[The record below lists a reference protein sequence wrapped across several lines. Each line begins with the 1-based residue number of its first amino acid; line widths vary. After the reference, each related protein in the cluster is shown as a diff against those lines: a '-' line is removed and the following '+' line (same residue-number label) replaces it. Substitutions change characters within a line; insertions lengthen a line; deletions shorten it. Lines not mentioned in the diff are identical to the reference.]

1 MISDFKILKTIG
13 EGTFGKVKSAEEIKT
28 GQKVSIKILNKN
40 KIQGKENMNQIIR
53 EIKILKELN
62 HPNLIK
68 LYQIIEDNNYFFIVT
83 EYASGG
89 ELFNL
94 IVKNKH
100 LSEND
105 ASIFFTQLIFALEF
119 LKIKNISHRDIKPE
133 NILIRNNKELLLIDF
148 GLSCQFNEGELINTP
163 CGSPCY
169 AAPEM
174 LLGNN
179 YNGLAS
185 DVWSCGIVLFTMVC
199 GYLPYEEETN
209 EKLYKKIYS
218 TKLEIPDR
226 ISSQCKDLLNKLL
239 VVNPRKRPSL
249 EEIKNHKFLNYGVIW
264 YKEHFSKIMK
274 KYDLKKEN
282 INMDILD
289 NMNQYGV
296 EDSKDNIINDILNN
310 KHNRN
315 TMIYYLLLDKYGF
328 DWKYLKDSTN
338 KLLVAKPSFFEKIK
352 QKTLIEEDELECN
365 WADHISNLSNNK
377 QKKEETEKKVKEK
390 REKKKYNNISY
401 TQREMKTKLNISKNK
416 KKDKENSKYLVN
428 LKKKVSPKPNKSIV
442 EYSSNIYKN
451 YNYVLQPTK
460 NNDENFHINY
470 IHKTNSNLLNISLMN
485 KQNKNKSKKQ
495 NSDKNNSVPKNK
507 KKKKI
512 IKDYSIS
519 LENPLCLTQCF
530 EKDKAK
536 ENKLFI
542 HNSNIKNININNNTN
557 IQSEFTRSEKSNN
570 YSKYKLKKKKKIV
583 VTSLKHNTNN
593 NILNNFV
600 ITKYYNATNNI
611 NSSNKNK
618 DLSKANGCYSEEKI
632 FFNDNLTT
640 RFSSN
645 KLKYYLENIKDFASK
660 NMANNI
666 NKSNILPK
674 KIKNDIFTS
683 SPIEKKK
690 LNKSNNFIR
699 FLNTS
704 LKKRKFKTKVINI
717 DVCKKNDKYSNS
729 TNKLFKSATNNEDN
743 FLTYRK
749 IDKYK
754 NIKIKRNKTNSI
766 TIMKGKTKM
775 SEYLENY
782 KNLNKNKIKHILKK
796 VNVLKNYT
804 TDVKINNKSIPKLI
818 LKKDVSFNINNNLNS
833 GHFNSVRNIKQD
845 KFIKTSINVY
855 KNVNW
860 IKLEVKSKNLY
871 PIYLVNIIDIDFKE
885 IEKKI
890 KEICAKQKYKFSIKS
905 NNNNYKINCRKNF
918 ELIDI
923 QIDIINNV
931 NKITVRQIKG
941 SEKQLLCFIR
951 NIRFNI

>member
-1 MISDFKILKTIG
+1 MISDFKILKTLG
-13 EGTFGKVKSAEEIKT
+13 EGEFGKVKSAEEIKT

-40 KIQGKENMNQIIR
+40 KIQGKENFNQIVR

-68 LYQIIEDNNYFFIVT
+68 LYQIIEDNNNYYIVT

-100 LSEND
+100 LTEND

-185 DVWSCGIVLFTMVC
+185 DIWSCGIVLFTMVC

-239 VVNPRKRPSL
+239 EVNPRKRPSL

-296 EDSKDNIINDILNN
+296 NDSKENIINDILSN

-315 TMIYYLLLDKYGF
+315 TMIYYLLLDKYGV

-365 WADHISNLSNNK
+365 LIDYISNISNNK
-377 QKKEETEKKVKEK
+377 QKKEETKNKVKSK
-390 REKKKYNNISY
+390 KEKKKYNNISY
-401 TQREMKTKLNISKNK
+401 TQREMKSKLNISKNK
-416 KKDKENSKYLVN
+416 NKDKENSRYLVN

-451 YNYVLQPTK
+451 YNYILQPIK
-460 NNDENFHINY
+460 NNDDNFHINY
-470 IHKTNSNLLNISLMN
+470 IHKTNSNLFNISFMN
-485 KQNKNKSKKQ
+485 KQKKNKSKMQ
-495 NSDKNNSVPKNK
+495 NSDKNNSVPRNK
-507 KKKKI
+507 KKK

-530 EKDKAK
+530 EKDQVK
-536 ENKLFI
+536 ESKLFL
-542 HNSNIKNININNNTN
+542 HNSNIKNLNINNNIY
-557 IQSEFTRSEKSNN
+557 IQSEFSRSEKSNN

-583 VTSLKHNTNN
+583 VTSLKHNTK

-600 ITKYYNATNNI
+600 NSKYCNATNKKNLA
-611 NSSNKNK
+611 NKNK

-632 FFNDNLTT
+632 FFNENLTT
-640 RFSSN
+640 RLSSN
-645 KLKYYLENIKDFASK
+645 KLKYYLENIKDFLSK
-660 NMANNI
+660 NITNNI

-674 KIKNDIFTS
+674 KVKNDIFTS
-683 SPIEKKK
+683 SPLDEKK

-717 DVCKKNDKYSNS
+717 DMSKKNDKYSNS
-729 TNKLFKSATNNEDN
+729 TNKLFKSATNNEGN

-749 IDKYK
+749 ISNYK

-766 TIMKGKTKM
+766 TIIKGKTKM

-796 VNVLKNYT
+796 GIALKNHT
-804 TDVKINNKSIPKLI
+804 ADVKIKDKSIPKLI
-818 LKKDVSFNINNNLNS
+818 LKKDVSFNINNNLSS
-833 GHFNSVRNIKQD
+833 GHCNSVRNIKQD
-845 KFIKTSINVY
+845 KFIKTPINVY
-855 KNVNW
+855 KSVNW
-860 IKLEVKSKNLY
+860 LKHEVGSKKLY

-890 KEICAKQKYKFSIKS
+890 KEVCSKQNYTFNIKS
-905 NNNNYKINCRKNF
+905 NNNKYKITCRKNF
-918 ELIDI
+918 EFIDI
-923 QIDIINNV
+923 QIDAINNI
-931 NKITVRQIKG
+931 NKISVRQIKG

>member
-1 MISDFKILKTIG
+1 MLKTIG

-68 LYQIIEDNNYFFIVT
+68 LYQIIEDNYHYFIVT

-185 DVWSCGIVLFTMVC
+185 DIWSCGIVLFTMVC

-226 ISSQCKDLLNKLL
+226 ISSQCKDLLNKIL

-296 EDSKDNIINDILNN
+296 GDSKENIINDILNN

-315 TMIYYLLLDKYGF
+315 TMIYYLLLDKYGVG
-328 DWKYLKDSTN
+328 WKYLKDGTN

-352 QKTLIEEDELECN
+352 QKTLIEEDELECKLI
-365 WADHISNLSNNK
+365 DHISNMSNTD
-377 QKKEETEKKVKEK
+377 QKKEETKNKVKEK
-390 REKKKYNNISY
+390 REKQKYNNISY
-401 TQREMKTKLNISKNK
+401 TQREMKGKLNISKNK
-416 KKDKENSKYLVN
+416 NKDKENSKYLVN
-428 LKKKVSPKPNKSIV
+428 LKKKISPKPNKSII

-451 YNYVLQPTK
+451 YNYVLQQTK
-460 NNDENFHINY
+460 NNEDNLYINY
-470 IHKTNSNLLNISLMN
+470 IHKTNSNLLDISLMN
-485 KQNKNKSKKQ
+485 KQKKNTKKL

-512 IKDYSIS
+512 IKDCSIS
-519 LENPLCLTQCF
+519 LENPLSLTQCF
-530 EKDKAK
+530 EKDKVK

-542 HNSNIKNININNNTN
+542 HSSNIKNMNINNNIY
-557 IQSEFTRSEKSNN
+557 IQSEISRSEKSNN

-593 NILNNFV
+593 ILSNFV
-600 ITKYYNATNNI
+600 NPKYCLATNNI
-611 NSSNKNK
+611 NATNKNK
-618 DLSKANGCYSEEKI
+618 DLSKPNGCYSDEKI
-632 FFNDNLTT
+632 IFNENLTS
-640 RFSSN
+640 RLSSN
-645 KLKYYLENIKDFASK
+645 KLKNYLENIKDFRPK
-660 NMANNI
+660 NITKNI

-674 KIKNDIFTS
+674 KVKNDIFTS
-683 SPIEKKK
+683 SPLEEKK

-717 DVCKKNDKYSNS
+717 DVKKNDKYSNS

-749 IDKYK
+749 IDNYK

-766 TIMKGKTKM
+766 KIVKGKTKM
-775 SEYLENY
+775 SEYLENN

-796 VNVLKNYT
+796 GMVLKNYT
-804 TDVKINNKSIPKLI
+804 TDVKVKNKSIPKLN
-818 LKKDVSFNINNNLNS
+818 LKKDISFNLNNNLSS

-845 KFIKTSINVY
+845 KFVNTSINVY
-855 KNVNW
+855 KNSNW
-860 IKLEVKSKNLY
+860 IKLEVGSKNLY
-871 PIYLVNIIDIDFKE
+871 PIYIDGI
-885 IEKKI
+885 
-890 KEICAKQKYKFSIKS
+890 
-905 NNNNYKINCRKNF
+905 
-918 ELIDI
+918 
-923 QIDIINNV
+923 
-931 NKITVRQIKG
+931 
-941 SEKQLLCFIR
+941 
-951 NIRFNI
+951 